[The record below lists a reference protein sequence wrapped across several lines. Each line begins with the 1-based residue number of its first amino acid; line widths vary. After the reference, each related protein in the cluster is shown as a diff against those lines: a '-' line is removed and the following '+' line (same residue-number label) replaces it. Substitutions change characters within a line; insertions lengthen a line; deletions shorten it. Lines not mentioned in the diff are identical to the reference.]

1 MRNNSQ
7 ISILICILLL
17 GVFSAFTYWIGINH
31 GKILFNENQINRT
44 SNVDVV
50 IDNLLSNYVDSL
62 DPNNFAEKAIN
73 NILKDLDPH
82 SSYIP
87 ARERQRVNE
96 SLVGHFGG
104 IGIRFMIYRDTLTVV
119 DVIIGGPS
127 EDAGLEIRDRIVKIN
142 SENIAGNGL
151 KNEDVLKKLK
161 GKVGTKVK
169 LSVLKP
175 NKQIVEK
182 NIYRGSIPLKSISA
196 YTILENNIGYIKLS
210 SFSNSSDLEFK
221 NAIYSLKKQ
230 GMESL
235 IFDLRFNGGGYLH
248 QAINIADEFLSKD
261 RLIVYTEG
269 AHSKKRTFYSSS
281 NGLFE
286 KGKLIILVNS
296 STASAS
302 EIVSGAIQ
310 DNKRGVILGRRT
322 FGKGLVQ
329 QPIMLPDSSE
339 LRITTSRYY
348 TPSGKCIQKPYG
360 KNIDYDNDIFERIE
374 SGELTQN
381 DSLNDNSIFK
391 GGIIPDLYSPLDTL
405 NYSEAINNTIY
416 TGNWRD
422 FCFDYFERNPA
433 QNFTNIKDFNDNF
446 KIDLSLIKNYLEE
459 NGKNIDQFNNQELVD
474 LEWSVKVE
482 LSSYYYSDQS
492 RYILNTY
499 KDDDVKRAIKEI
511 MNQSL

>member
-1 MRNNSQ
+1 
-7 ISILICILLL
+7 
-17 GVFSAFTYWIGINH
+17 
-31 GKILFNENQINRT
+31 
-44 SNVDVV
+44 
-50 IDNLLSNYVDSL
+50 
-62 DPNNFAEKAIN
+62 
-73 NILKDLDPH
+73 
-82 SSYIP
+82 
-87 ARERQRVNE
+87 
-96 SLVGHFGG
+96 
-104 IGIRFMIYRDTLTVV
+104 
-119 DVIIGGPS
+119 
-127 EDAGLEIRDRIVKIN
+127 
-142 SENIAGNGL
+142 
-151 KNEDVLKKLK
+151 
-161 GKVGTKVK
+161 
-169 LSVLKP
+169 
-175 NKQIVEK
+175 
-182 NIYRGSIPLKSISA
+182 
-196 YTILENNIGYIKLS
+196 
-210 SFSNSSDLEFK
+210 
-221 NAIYSLKKQ
+221 
-230 GMESL
+230 MESL

-286 KGKLIILVNS
+286 KGKLVILVNS

-310 DNKRGVILGRRT
+310 DNKRGIILGRRT

-360 KNIDYDNDIFERIE
+360 KDINYHNDIFERIE

-422 FCFDYFERNPA
+422 FCFDYFERNPV

-446 KIDLSLIKNYLEE
+446 KVDLSLINSYLKE

-499 KDDDVKRAIKEI
+499 KDNDVKRAIKEI
-511 MNQSL
+511 INQSL